1 LTGVHHKANQAFQLT
16 PIFLLQVG
24 KANPWQIEALKIVTG
39 SEEKAHKPLTEILE
53 EGMKLKLDHT
63 IDVSGM
69 TIGTYQ
75 LSMPYAMLS
84 M

>member
-1 LTGVHHKANQAFQLT
+1 LTGVHHKVNQAFQLI

-39 SEEKAHKPLTEILE
+39 SEENAHKPLTEILE

-69 TIGTYQ
+69 TKGTYQ
-75 LSMPYAMLS
+75 LSLPYAMLS